1 VSDGPLEPAEP
12 PPIPEPP
19 ASWRGLAS
27 RPAAPVPWGA
37 GEAIF
42 VGILAV
48 VFGSILGV
56 LLVVV
61 TAQTHACGPQ
71 TVLGLVGTEIGLVA
85 TVVFWVTKMK
95 RVPLSTLGLPRRPL
109 ADVGTGVVGGAV
121 LYAVAVVVSLV
132 VVAIV
137 TAVIGHRPSVPQ
149 QVEDCVRGPWLVL
162 TAVTVVLLPPIGEE
176 TLFRGFIFQGL
187 RRRLSFWPAVVADGL
202 LFGAIHIPFW
212 LLIPSLIAVGM
223 GLACIY
229 AARRSVLASM
239 AAHATFNLIGIVT
252 IALSRH

>member
-1 VSDGPLEPAEP
+1 MEPAQP

-19 ASWRGLAS
+19 GSWRGLAS
-27 RPAAPVPWGA
+27 RPPAPVPWGT
-37 GEAIF
+37 GEATF

-61 TAQTHACGPQ
+61 TAMTNTCGPQ
-71 TVLGLVGTEIGLVA
+71 TVLGLVGTEIGLVS
-85 TVVFWVTKMK
+85 TVVFWITKMK
-95 RVPLSTLGLPRRPL
+95 RAPLSTLGLPRRPL
-109 ADVGTGVVGGAV
+109 ADIGTGVAGGAV
-121 LYAVAVVVSLV
+121 LYAIAVVVSLV

-137 TAVIGHRPSVPQ
+137 TLVIGHRPTVPQ
-149 QVEDCVRGPWLVL
+149 QVGDCVRGPWLVL
-162 TAVTVVLLPPIGEE
+162 TAVTVVVLPPIGEE

-187 RRRLSFWPAVVADGL
+187 RGRLSFWPAVVADGL

-212 LLIPSLIAVGM
+212 LLIPSLTAVGM

-239 AAHATFNLIGIVT
+239 AAHATFNLIGIAT